1 MGQGGI
7 PRDVQKLVRDH
18 LKSLAQLEILLLLH
32 AEPSRSF
39 TADQVADT
47 LRIDASWAG
56 AELARLHEQ
65 GLFAEVDDSG
75 RGYCYRPARTDEA
88 ETVDRLSRL
97 FATHR
102 VSIITLIFA
111 APSDS
116 IGSFADAFKLRSD
129 DDG

>member
-7 PRDVQKLVRDH
+7 PRDVQKFVREH

-32 AEPSRSF
+32 AEPVRQF
-39 TADQVADT
+39 TADQVAAT
-47 LRIDASWAG
+47 LRIDPSWAG
-56 AELARLHEQ
+56 AELLRLHEQ
-65 GLFAEVDDSG
+65 GLFATAEDDRRS
-75 RGYCYRPARTDEA
+75 YCYRPVRNEDA

-111 APSDS
+111 TPSDS
-116 IGSFADAFKLRSD
+116 IGSFADAFKLKER
-129 DDG
+129 